1 MLSEAKHLSC
11 RRKILRLTAQDAGA
25 EVYRP
30 SEAAVSLALDVR
42 PRRPLASIELPVAQG
57 GRRKPMDL
65 ALSHEDEAFR
75 DEVRRFLDENLSED
89 LREAGRKTGGVFA
102 DIAAGMRWH
111 KVLAQRGWSAPAWPK
126 EYGGTGWNASQRYLF
141 ARESAAVDAPRIF
154 AMGLRMVGPVIM
166 KYGTPEQ
173 KAKYLPA
180 IVSGDIVFCQGYSE
194 PGSGSD
200 LASLKTRA
208 VRDGDDYVINGTK
221 IWTTGAHVAD
231 HMFCLV
237 RTSTEGKPQDGI
249 SFVLIDSMKTPG
261 LTVAPI
267 LTLAGDHEVNQVFF
281 DNVRTPVANRIGP
294 ENAGWTVAKYLL
306 EFERGGDAYTP
317 NLYARIE
324 DIRRIAREEAADGSG
339 RLLGERGFAERLA
352 EAEMEVQALEM
363 IEMQVLSDL
372 SRGKNPGAVSS
383 AMKIRGSETL
393 QKLDHLGVE
402 ALAWYAAPFE
412 PEARMLGH
420 NAPTATPEWGI
431 TAMPLYLNNRASTIY
446 AGSNE
451 IQRNIIAKAVL
462 GL

>member
-1 MLSEAKHLSC
+1 
-11 RRKILRLTAQDAGA
+11 
-25 EVYRP
+25 
-30 SEAAVSLALDVR
+30 
-42 PRRPLASIELPVAQG
+42 
-57 GRRKPMDL
+57 MDL
-65 ALSHEDEAFR
+65 TLSREDEDFR
-75 DEVRRFLDENLSED
+75 TEVRHFLDENLTQD
-89 LREAGRKTGGVFA
+89 LREAGRKTTGVFA
-102 DIAAGMRWH
+102 DYAAGMRWH
-111 KVLAQRGWSAPAWPK
+111 RILARRGWSAPSWPR
-126 EYGGTGWNASQRYLF
+126 EHGGTGWSATQRYIF
-141 ARESAAVDAPRIF
+141 ARECIAADAPRIF

-166 KYGTPEQ
+166 KFGTPEQ
-173 KAKYLPA
+173 KQKYLPR
-180 IVSGDIVFCQGYSE
+180 IVSGDITFCQGYSE

-208 VRDGDDYVINGTK
+208 DRDGDDYVINGTK

-249 SFVLIDSMKTPG
+249 SFVLIDSMTTPG
-261 LTVAPI
+261 LTVSPI

-306 EFERGGDAYTP
+306 EFERGGEAYTP
-317 NLYARIE
+317 NLYARLE
-324 DIRRIAREEAADGSG
+324 DVKRIAREEAADGSG
-339 RLLGERGFAERLA
+339 RLIAERGFVERLA
-352 EAEMEVQALEM
+352 EAEMDIQALEM

-372 SRGKNPGAVSS
+372 SRGRNPGAVSS
-383 AMKIRGSETL
+383 SMKIRGSETL

-412 PEARMLGH
+412 PEARELGH
-420 NAPTATPEWGI
+420 NEPTVTPEWGVS
-431 TAMPLYLNNRASTIY
+431 AMPLYLNNRAATIY

-451 IQRNIIAKAVL
+451 VQRNIIAKAVL

>member
-1 MLSEAKHLSC
+1 
-11 RRKILRLTAQDAGA
+11 
-25 EVYRP
+25 
-30 SEAAVSLALDVR
+30 
-42 PRRPLASIELPVAQG
+42 
-57 GRRKPMDL
+57 MDL
-65 ALSHEDEAFR
+65 SLGPEDEAFR
-75 DEVRRFLDENLSED
+75 AEVRRFFDENLSED

-102 DIAAGMRWH
+102 DFAAGLRWH
-111 KVLAQRGWSAPAWPK
+111 KVLAKRGWSAPTWPR
-126 EYGGTGWNASQRYLF
+126 EYGGTGWTATQRYIF
-141 ARESAAVDAPRIF
+141 ARESTAVDAPRIF
-154 AMGLRMVGPVIM
+154 SMGIRMVGPVIM

-173 KAKYLPA
+173 KAKYLPG
-180 IVSGDIVFCQGYSE
+180 IVSGDMVFCQGYSE

-221 IWTTGAHVAD
+221 IWTTGAHVANR
-231 HMFCLV
+231 MFCLV

-249 SFVLIDSMKTPG
+249 SFVLIDSMDRPG
-261 LTVAPI
+261 LTVKPI
-267 LTLAGDHEVNQVFF
+267 VTLAGDHEVNQVFF

-317 NLYARIE
+317 NLYARLE
-324 DIRRIAREEAADGSG
+324 DVRRIAREEVADGSG
-339 RLLGERGFAERLA
+339 RLADEPGFAQRLA
-352 EAEMEVQALEM
+352 EADLAIQALEM
-363 IEMQVLSDL
+363 IELQVLSDL
-372 SRGKNPGAVSS
+372 SKGHNPGAVSS
-383 AMKIRGSETL
+383 QMKIRGSETL
-393 QKLDHLGVE
+393 QAVDHLGVE

-412 PEARMLGH
+412 PEARLLGH
-420 NAPTATPEWGI
+420 NAPTVAPDYGL

>member
-1 MLSEAKHLSC
+1 M
-11 RRKILRLTAQDAGA
+11 
-25 EVYRP
+25 
-30 SEAAVSLALDVR
+30 
-42 PRRPLASIELPVAQG
+42 
-57 GRRKPMDL
+57 
-65 ALSHEDEAFR
+65 
-75 DEVRRFLDENLSED
+75 
-89 LREAGRKTGGVFA
+89 
-102 DIAAGMRWH
+102 
-111 KVLAQRGWSAPAWPK
+111 
-126 EYGGTGWNASQRYLF
+126 GT
-141 ARESAAVDAPRIF
+141 
-154 AMGLRMVGPVIM
+154 RMVGPVIM
-166 KYGTPEQ
+166 KFGTPEQ
-173 KAKYLPA
+173 KAKYLPR

-237 RTSTEGKPQDGI
+237 RTATEGKPQDGI
-249 SFVLIDSMKTPG
+249 SFVLIDSMDTPG
-261 LTVAPI
+261 LTVKPI
-267 LTLAGDHEVNQVFF
+267 VTLAGDHEVNQVFF
-281 DNVRTPVANRIGP
+281 DNVRTPIANRIGP

-324 DIRRIAREEAADGSG
+324 DIRRIAREEASDGTG
-339 RLLGERGFAERLA
+339 RLIEERTFAERLA
-352 EAEMEVQALEM
+352 EAEMEIQALEM

-412 PEARMLGH
+412 PEARTLGH
-420 NAPTATPEWGI
+420 NQPTVTPEWGL

>member
-1 MLSEAKHLSC
+1 
-11 RRKILRLTAQDAGA
+11 
-25 EVYRP
+25 
-30 SEAAVSLALDVR
+30 
-42 PRRPLASIELPVAQG
+42 
-57 GRRKPMDL
+57 MDL
-65 ALSHEDEAFR
+65 ALSTEDEDFR
-75 DEVRRFLDENLSED
+75 SEVRRFLDDNLTED

-102 DIAAGMRWH
+102 DFAAGLRWH
-111 KVLAQRGWSAPAWPK
+111 RILARQGWSAPNWP
-126 EYGGTGWNASQRYLF
+126 EEHGGTGWSATQRYIF
-141 ARESAAVDAPRIF
+141 SRECTAADTPRIF
-154 AMGLRMVGPVIM
+154 SMGLRMVGPVIM
-166 KYGTPEQ
+166 RFGTPEQ
-173 KAKYLPA
+173 KARYLPR
-180 IVSGDIVFCQGYSE
+180 ILSGDITFCQGYSE

-208 VRDGDDYVINGTK
+208 ERDGDDYVINGTK

-249 SFVLIDSMKTPG
+249 SFVLIDSMTTPG
-261 LTVAPI
+261 LSVTPI
-267 LTLAGDHEVNQVFF
+267 LTLAGDHEVNQVFL

-317 NLYARIE
+317 NLYARI
-324 DIRRIAREEAADGSG
+324 DDVKRVAREEAADGAG
-339 RLLGERGFAERLA
+339 RLIEDRGFAERLA
-352 EAEMEVQALEM
+352 EAEMEIQALEM

-372 SRGKNPGAVSS
+372 SRGRNPGAVSS

-412 PEARMLGH
+412 PEAREIGH
-420 NAPTATPEWGI
+420 NEPTVTPEWGI
-431 TAMPLYLNNRASTIY
+431 SAMPLDLNNRASSIY

>member
-1 MLSEAKHLSC
+1 
-11 RRKILRLTAQDAGA
+11 
-25 EVYRP
+25 
-30 SEAAVSLALDVR
+30 
-42 PRRPLASIELPVAQG
+42 
-57 GRRKPMDL
+57 MDL
-65 ALSHEDEAFR
+65 TLSREDEDFR
-75 DEVRRFLDENLSED
+75 TEVRRFLDENLTQD
-89 LREAGRKTGGVFA
+89 LREAGRKTTGVFA
-102 DIAAGMRWH
+102 EYAAGMRWH
-111 KVLAQRGWSAPAWPK
+111 KILARRGWSAPSWPK
-126 EYGGTGWNASQRYLF
+126 EYGGTGWSATQRYIF
-141 ARESAAVDAPRIF
+141 SRECIAADAPRIF

-166 KYGTPEQ
+166 KFGTPEQ
-173 KAKYLPA
+173 KEKYLPR
-180 IVSGDIVFCQGYSE
+180 IVSGEITFCQGYSE

-208 VRDGDDYVINGTK
+208 ERDGDDYVINGTK

-267 LTLAGDHEVNQVFF
+267 VTLAGDHEVNQVFF

-306 EFERGGDAYTP
+306 EFERGGEAYTP
-317 NLYARIE
+317 NLHARLE
-324 DIRRIAREEAADGSG
+324 DVKRIAREEAADGSG
-339 RLLGERGFAERLA
+339 RLIAERGFVERLA
-352 EAEMEVQALEM
+352 EAEMDIQALEM

-372 SRGKNPGAVSS
+372 SRGRNPGAVSS
-383 AMKIRGSETL
+383 SMKIRGSETL

-412 PEARMLGH
+412 PEARELGH
-420 NAPTATPEWGI
+420 NEPTVTPEWGVS
-431 TAMPLYLNNRASTIY
+431 AMPLYLNNRASTIY

>member
-1 MLSEAKHLSC
+1 
-11 RRKILRLTAQDAGA
+11 
-25 EVYRP
+25 
-30 SEAAVSLALDVR
+30 
-42 PRRPLASIELPVAQG
+42 
-57 GRRKPMDL
+57 MDL
-65 ALSHEDEAFR
+65 SLSPQDQAFR
-75 DEVRRFLDENLSED
+75 DEVRAFLDENLSED

-102 DIAAGMRWH
+102 EMEAGLRWH
-111 KVLAQRGWSAPAWPK
+111 KVLAKRGWSAPSWPV
-126 EYGGTGWNASQRYLF
+126 EHGGTGWNATQRYIF
-141 ARESAAVDAPRIF
+141 ARESTAVDAPRIF
-154 AMGLRMVGPVIM
+154 SMGLRMVGPVVM

-180 IVSGDIVFCQGYSE
+180 IVAGDIVFCQGYSE

-221 IWTTGAHVAD
+221 IWTTGAHIAD

-237 RTSTEGKPQDGI
+237 RTATEGKPQDGI
-249 SFVLIDSMKTPG
+249 SFVLINSMDTPG
-261 LTVAPI
+261 LSVKPI
-267 LTLAGDHEVNQVFF
+267 ITLAGDHEVNQVFF

-324 DIRRIAREEAADGSG
+324 DVRRIAREEAADGSG
-339 RLLGERGFAERLA
+339 RLIEERSFAERLA
-352 EAEMEVQALEM
+352 EAELAIQALEM
-363 IEMQVLSDL
+363 IEFQVLSDL
-372 SRGKNPGAVSS
+372 SKGRNPGAVSS
-383 AMKIRGSETL
+383 QMKIRGSETL
-393 QKLDHLGVE
+393 QVIDHLGVE

-412 PEARMLGH
+412 PEARLIGH
-420 NAPTATPEWGI
+420 NQPTVVPEAGI

-451 IQRNIIAKAVL
+451 IQRNIIAKAVM

>member
-1 MLSEAKHLSC
+1 
-11 RRKILRLTAQDAGA
+11 
-25 EVYRP
+25 
-30 SEAAVSLALDVR
+30 
-42 PRRPLASIELPVAQG
+42 
-57 GRRKPMDL
+57 MDL
-65 ALSHEDEAFR
+65 ALSAEDQSFR
-75 DEVRRFLDENLSED
+75 DEVRGFLDEHLTED

-102 DIAAGMRWH
+102 DFEAGRRWH
-111 KVLAQRGWSAPAWPK
+111 RVLAKKGWSAASWPK
-126 EYGGTGWNASQRYLF
+126 EYGGTGWNATQRYIF
-141 ARESAAVDAPRIF
+141 SRECTAADAPRIF
-154 AMGLRMVGPVIM
+154 SMGLRMVGPVIM
-166 KYGTPEQ
+166 KFGTPEQ
-173 KAKYLPA
+173 KAKYLPR
-180 IVSGDIVFCQGYSE
+180 IVAGDIVFCQGYSE

-208 VRDGDDYVINGTK
+208 VQDGHDYVINGTK

-261 LTVAPI
+261 LSVAPI

-306 EFERGGDAYTP
+306 EFERGGEAYTP

-324 DIRRIAREEAADGSG
+324 DVRRIAKEEAADGSG
-339 RLLGERGFAERLA
+339 RLIEERGFAERLA
-352 EAEMEVQALEM
+352 ETEMEIQALEM

-372 SRGKNPGAVSS
+372 SKGRNPGAISS

-393 QKLDHLGVE
+393 QRLDHLGVE

-412 PEARMLGH
+412 PEARLLGH
-420 NAPTATPEWGI
+420 NEPTVTPEAGL

>member
-1 MLSEAKHLSC
+1 
-11 RRKILRLTAQDAGA
+11 
-25 EVYRP
+25 
-30 SEAAVSLALDVR
+30 
-42 PRRPLASIELPVAQG
+42 
-57 GRRKPMDL
+57 MDL
-65 ALSHEDEAFR
+65 TLSREDEDFR
-75 DEVRRFLDENLSED
+75 TEVRHFLDENLTQD
-89 LREAGRKTGGVFA
+89 LREAGRKTTGVFA
-102 DIAAGMRWH
+102 DYAAGMRWH
-111 KVLAQRGWSAPAWPK
+111 RILARRGWSAPSWPR
-126 EYGGTGWNASQRYLF
+126 EYGGTGWTATQRYIF
-141 ARESAAVDAPRIF
+141 ARECIAADAPRIF

-166 KYGTPEQ
+166 KFGTPEQ
-173 KAKYLPA
+173 KEKYLPR
-180 IVSGDIVFCQGYSE
+180 IVSGDITFCQGYSE

-208 VRDGDDYVINGTK
+208 ERDGDDYVINGTK

-249 SFVLIDSMKTPG
+249 SFVLIDSMTTPG
-261 LTVAPI
+261 LTVTPI

-306 EFERGGDAYTP
+306 EFERGGEAYTP
-317 NLYARIE
+317 NLYARLE
-324 DIRRIAREEAADGSG
+324 DVKRIAREEAADGSG
-339 RLLGERGFAERLA
+339 RLIAERGFVERLA
-352 EAEMEVQALEM
+352 EAEMDIQALEM

-372 SRGKNPGAVSS
+372 SRGRNPGAVSS
-383 AMKIRGSETL
+383 SMKIRGSETL

-412 PEARMLGH
+412 PEARELGH
-420 NAPTATPEWGI
+420 NEPTVSPEWGI
-431 TAMPLYLNNRASTIY
+431 SAMPLYLNNRASTIY

-451 IQRNIIAKAVL
+451 VQRNIIAKAVL

>member
-1 MLSEAKHLSC
+1 VDLSLSP
-11 RRKILRLTAQDAGA
+11 Q
-25 EVYRP
+25 
-30 SEAAVSLALDVR
+30 
-42 PRRPLASIELPVAQG
+42 
-57 GRRKPMDL
+57 
-65 ALSHEDEAFR
+65 DEAFR
-75 DEVRRFLDENLSED
+75 DEVRRFLDDNLSED
-89 LREAGRKTGGVFA
+89 LREAGRKTAGVFA
-102 DIAAGMRWH
+102 EFEAGQRWH
-111 KVLAQRGWSAPAWPK
+111 KVLARRGWSAPAWPK
-126 EYGGTGWNASQRYLF
+126 EYGGTGWNATQRYIY
-141 ARESAAVDAPRIF
+141 ARESIAADAPRIF

-166 KYGTPEQ
+166 KFGTPEQ
-173 KAKYLPA
+173 KAKYLPK
-180 IVSGDIVFCQGYSE
+180 IVAGDIVFCQGYSE

-249 SFVLIDSMKTPG
+249 SFVLIDSMQTPG
-261 LTVAPI
+261 ISVKPI
-267 LTLAGDHEVNQVFF
+267 VTLAGDHEVNQVFF

-324 DIRRIAREEAADGSG
+324 DVRRIAREEAADGSG
-339 RLLGERGFAERLA
+339 RLIEERSFAERLA
-352 EAEMEVQALEM
+352 EAEIAVQALEM
-363 IEMQVLSDL
+363 IELQVLSDL
-372 SRGKNPGAVSS
+372 SKGRNPGTVSS
-383 AMKIRGSETL
+383 QMKIRGSETL
-393 QKLDHLGVE
+393 QALDHLGVE

-420 NAPTATPEWGI
+420 NEPTVTPDYGI
-431 TAMPLYLNNRASTIY
+431 TAAPLYLNNRAATIY

-451 IQRNIIAKAVL
+451 IQRNIIAKATL
-462 GL
+462 AL

>member
-1 MLSEAKHLSC
+1 
-11 RRKILRLTAQDAGA
+11 
-25 EVYRP
+25 
-30 SEAAVSLALDVR
+30 
-42 PRRPLASIELPVAQG
+42 
-57 GRRKPMDL
+57 MDL
-65 ALSHEDEAFR
+65 ALSTADQSFR
-75 DEVRRFLDENLSED
+75 DEVRGFLDEHLTED

-102 DIAAGMRWH
+102 EFEAGRRWH
-111 KVLAQRGWSAPAWPK
+111 RVLAKKGWSAASWPK
-126 EYGGTGWNASQRYLF
+126 EYGGTGWNATQRYIF
-141 ARESAAVDAPRIF
+141 SRECTAADAPRIF
-154 AMGLRMVGPVIM
+154 SMGLRMVGPVIM
-166 KYGTPEQ
+166 KFGTPEQ
-173 KAKYLPA
+173 KAKYLPR
-180 IVSGDIVFCQGYSE
+180 IVAGDIVFCQGYSE

-208 VRDGDDYVINGTK
+208 VQDGDDYVINGTK

-306 EFERGGDAYTP
+306 EFERGGEAYTP

-324 DIRRIAREEAADGSG
+324 DVRRIAKEEAADGSG
-339 RLLGERGFAERLA
+339 RLIEERGFAERLA
-352 EAEMEVQALEM
+352 ETEMEIQALEM

-372 SRGKNPGAVSS
+372 SKGRNPGAISS

-393 QKLDHLGVE
+393 QRLDHLGVE

-412 PEARMLGH
+412 PEARLLGH
-420 NAPTATPEWGI
+420 NEPTVTPEAGL

-446 AGSNE
+446 AGPNE

>member
-1 MLSEAKHLSC
+1 
-11 RRKILRLTAQDAGA
+11 
-25 EVYRP
+25 
-30 SEAAVSLALDVR
+30 
-42 PRRPLASIELPVAQG
+42 
-57 GRRKPMDL
+57 MDL
-65 ALSHEDEAFR
+65 TLSREDEDFR
-75 DEVRRFLDENLSED
+75 TEVRHFLDENLTQD
-89 LREAGRKTGGVFA
+89 LREAGRKTTGVFA
-102 DIAAGMRWH
+102 DYAAGMRWH
-111 KVLAQRGWSAPAWPK
+111 RILARRGWSAPSWPR
-126 EYGGTGWNASQRYLF
+126 EHGGTGWSATQRYIF
-141 ARESAAVDAPRIF
+141 ARECIAADAPRIF

-166 KYGTPEQ
+166 KFGTPEQ
-173 KAKYLPA
+173 KEKYLPR
-180 IVSGDIVFCQGYSE
+180 IVSGDITFCQGYSE

-208 VRDGDDYVINGTK
+208 ERDGDDYVINGTK

-249 SFVLIDSMKTPG
+249 SFVLIDSMTTPG
-261 LTVAPI
+261 LTVSPI

-306 EFERGGDAYTP
+306 EFERGGEAYTP
-317 NLYARIE
+317 NLYARLE
-324 DIRRIAREEAADGSG
+324 DVKRIAREEAADGSG
-339 RLLGERGFAERLA
+339 RLIAERGFVERLA
-352 EAEMEVQALEM
+352 EAEMDIQALEM

-372 SRGKNPGAVSS
+372 SRGRNPGAVSS
-383 AMKIRGSETL
+383 SMKIRGSETL

-412 PEARMLGH
+412 PEARELGH
-420 NAPTATPEWGI
+420 NEPTVTPEWGI
-431 TAMPLYLNNRASTIY
+431 SAMPLYLNNRAATIY

-451 IQRNIIAKAVL
+451 VQRNIIAKAVL

>member
-1 MLSEAKHLSC
+1 
-11 RRKILRLTAQDAGA
+11 
-25 EVYRP
+25 
-30 SEAAVSLALDVR
+30 
-42 PRRPLASIELPVAQG
+42 
-57 GRRKPMDL
+57 MDL
-65 ALSHEDEAFR
+65 ALSAADQSFR
-75 DEVRRFLDENLSED
+75 DEVRGFLDEHLTED

-102 DIAAGMRWH
+102 EFEAGRRWH
-111 KVLAQRGWSAPAWPK
+111 RVLAKKGWSAASWPK
-126 EYGGTGWNASQRYLF
+126 EYGGTGWNATQRYIF
-141 ARESAAVDAPRIF
+141 SRECTAADAPRIF
-154 AMGLRMVGPVIM
+154 SMGLRMVGPVIM
-166 KYGTPEQ
+166 KFGTPEQ
-173 KAKYLPA
+173 KAKYLPR
-180 IVSGDIVFCQGYSE
+180 IVAGDIVFCQGYSE

-208 VRDGDDYVINGTK
+208 VQDGDDYVINGTK

-249 SFVLIDSMKTPG
+249 SFVLIDSMKTAG
-261 LTVAPI
+261 LSVAPI

-306 EFERGGDAYTP
+306 EFERGGEAYTP

-324 DIRRIAREEAADGSG
+324 DVRRIAKEEAADGSG
-339 RLLGERGFAERLA
+339 RLIEERGFAERLA
-352 EAEMEVQALEM
+352 EAEMEIQALEM

-372 SRGKNPGAVSS
+372 SKGRNPGAISS

-393 QKLDHLGVE
+393 QRLDHLGVE

-412 PEARMLGH
+412 PEARLLGH
-420 NAPTATPEWGI
+420 NEPTVTPEAGL

>member
-1 MLSEAKHLSC
+1 
-11 RRKILRLTAQDAGA
+11 
-25 EVYRP
+25 
-30 SEAAVSLALDVR
+30 
-42 PRRPLASIELPVAQG
+42 
-57 GRRKPMDL
+57 MDL
-65 ALSHEDEAFR
+65 ALSREDEAFQ
-75 DEVRRFLDENLSED
+75 DEVRRFLDENLTED

-102 DIAAGMRWH
+102 DFAAGLRWH
-111 KVLAQRGWSAPAWPK
+111 RILARRGWSASSWPK
-126 EYGGTGWNASQRYLF
+126 EHGGTGWSATQRYIF
-141 ARESAAVDAPRIF
+141 SRECTAADAPRIF
-154 AMGLRMVGPVIM
+154 SMGLRMVGPVIM
-166 KYGTPEQ
+166 KFGTPEQ
-173 KAKYLPA
+173 KAKYLPR
-180 IVSGDIVFCQGYSE
+180 ILSGDITFCQGYSE

-208 VRDGDDYVINGTK
+208 ERDGDDYVITGTK
-221 IWTTGAHVAD
+221 IWTTGAHAAD

-261 LTVAPI
+261 LSVSPI
-267 LTLAGDHEVNQVFF
+267 LTLAGDHEVNQVFL

-317 NLYARIE
+317 NLHARL
-324 DIRRIAREEAADGSG
+324 DDVKRIAREEAADGSG
-339 RLLGERGFAERLA
+339 RLIEERGFVERLA
-352 EAEMEVQALEM
+352 ETEMEIQALEM

-372 SRGKNPGAVSS
+372 SQGRNPGAISS

-402 ALAWYAAPFE
+402 ALSWYAAPFE
-412 PEARMLGH
+412 PEARELGH
-420 NAPTATPEWGI
+420 NEPTVTPAWGI